1 MGIFSNFF
9 CVDNKKGGKNGA
21 TNCNKRKMEIH
32 KKPNKSQCQPK
43 RYDTEV
49 YDNCGNLVAV
59 VSHPPVCGGI
69 WRNKFLK
76 FFNRG
81 EMYVAIKNV
90 PCLIVRD
97 EYTGEIKCYPVPEG
111 SRVEWK

>member
-9 CVDNKKGGKNGA
+9 CVENKGGNKNA
-21 TNCNKRKMEIH
+21 TNCNKRKMKIH
-32 KKPNKSQCQPK
+32 KKPQCQPK
-43 RYDTEV
+43 RYETEV

-76 FFNRG
+76 FFNRV
-81 EMYVAIKNV
+81 EKYVGIRSV

-97 EYTGEIKCYPVPEG
+97 EYTGEIKYYPVPEG